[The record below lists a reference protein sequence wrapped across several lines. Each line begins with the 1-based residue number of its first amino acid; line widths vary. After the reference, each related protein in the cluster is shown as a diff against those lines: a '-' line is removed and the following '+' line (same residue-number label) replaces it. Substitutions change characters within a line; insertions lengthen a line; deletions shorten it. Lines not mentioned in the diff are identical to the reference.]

1 MSTKL
6 DNIDKKWT
14 LWTKNGHC
22 GQKMDT
28 VDKNWTIL
36 TKYKKRWTK
45 LDNMDK
51 VEDVDQMDKIGQKGQ
66 NWVI

>member
-1 MSTKL
+1 MTK
-6 DNIDKKWT
+6 NGRCGQ
-14 LWTKNGHC
+14 KNGHC